1 MTTILKEE
9 EDERADEI
17 EIIIA
22 GLKMNTRMELNTCLE
37 DAGCTTAGCSEK
49 TINSG
54 TFCVPDELN

>member
-22 GLKMNTRMELNTCLE
+22 GLRMNTRNALNTCFN
-37 DAGCTTAGCSEK
+37 DWGCTTAGCSEK

>member
-22 GLKMNTRMELNTCLE
+22 GLRMNTRMELNTCLP

-49 TINSG
+49 TIDSV